1 VETPAPQL
9 HLGPCACDANQMTM
23 LFALALV
30 AGSHLAIDFKSDLRT
45 CGIEDTR
52 AIVEH
57 DEDVE
62 DRETGISGSK
72 PVSDDQMHCI
82 AAAAARRGYF
92 VEFADPA
99 LDARFA
105 ALSAP
110 QMREA
115 GRKAARDWL
124 AEHNL
129 LDKLP
134 IYSRNED
141 LESFAIRV
149 EHFCGFMP
157 HVALQLSG
165 PKRLT
170 IASSVLLPPTSSGAK
185 TECLFMALGA
195 NDLDSAGVSYGFLGN
210 ETSDPPVP

>member
-1 VETPAPQL
+1 
-9 HLGPCACDANQMTM
+9 MTM

-30 AGSHLAIDFKSDLRT
+30 AGSHLAIDFKSDLRA

-72 PVSDDQMHCI
+72 PVSDDQMRCV
-82 AAAAARRGYF
+82 AGAAARRGYF
-92 VEFADPA
+92 VEFADPV

-105 ALSAP
+105 MLAAP

-124 AEHNL
+124 ADRNL

-134 IYSRNED
+134 VYSRNEG
-141 LESFAIRV
+141 LGSFAVRV
-149 EHFCGFMP
+149 EHFCGFTP
-157 HVALQLSG
+157 HTALQLSG
-165 PKRLT
+165 PERLT
-170 IASSVLLPPTSSGAK
+170 IVSSALLPPTSPATKS
-185 TECLFMALGA
+185 ECLLMALGA
-195 NDLDSAGVSYGFLGN
+195 NGLDSAGVSYGFLGN
-210 ETSDPPVP
+210 ETDDPPAP